1 MDSVTGPCL
10 HSQPGLDG
18 WAGIL
23 SGDDDS
29 SSF

>member
-18 WAGIL
+18 GAGIL
-23 SGDDDS
+23 SGDDS